1 MMKVYWD
8 TLDLETTL
16 QREVDRIF
24 NSVARPLLGMRHATP
39 LRYPEVSLGQDG
51 DNLYAELEAPGI
63 DPKSLEVSIEDNTL
77 HLSGKRE
84 DATESNVDVRW
95 VRRER
100 NEGAFAQRVPLPIE
114 IDTAKVTAEYEQG
127 ILRVTLPKA
136 AAAKPKRIEVKV
148 S

>member
-1 MMKVYWD
+1 MKVYWD
-8 TLDLETTL
+8 TLDLETTM

-24 NSVARPLLGMRHATP
+24 NSFARPLLGVRRTAP
-39 LRYPEVSLGQDG
+39 PRYPEVNLGQDN
-51 DNLYAELEAPGI
+51 DNLYAEVEAPGI

-77 HLSGKRE
+77 HLSGKRST
-84 DATESNVDVRW
+84 ATECNDDVRW
-95 VRRER
+95 IRRER
-100 NEGAFAQRVPLPIE
+100 NDGAFSQRVPLPIE
-114 IDTAKVTAEYEQG
+114 IDEEKVTADYEQG